1 MSTINS
7 ACDILDEIGE
17 GDLLAILAMLST
29 ASQDERRVVFYV
41 TRRLMGKGRKT
52 YGPLHADSDARDF
65 GHEQSTEAIDALIYW
80 ASDVIKNRYRAELD
94 NFDGE
99 EPTQERPP
107 PSKEAE

>member
-1 MSTINS
+1 VSTINS

-17 GDLLAILAMLST
+17 GDLVAILAMLST
-29 ASQDERRVVFYV
+29 ASQDERRVIFYV

-52 YGPLHADSDARDF
+52 YGPLHADSDDRDF

-80 ASDVIKNRYRAELD
+80 ASDVIKNRYRPELD
-94 NFDGE
+94 NFDD
-99 EPTQERPP
+99 EPTQERPL